1 MRDVVA
7 SAAMLRAPRLLV
19 LLPLAVA
26 LAACGGNTPA
36 AASPTPAASVSGAAK
51 AVEATPPPP
60 PSALPAMQPMPPP
73 GVRGSDVAKVDEVDA
88 LYTCQA
94 AAPVGGKEP
103 KGDAAKLAAACA
115 KVSGSWTKVLAQ
127 SVTQAD
133 GDPAAKIPFRAEAG
147 RCYRVYTTHDG
158 AVTAMNVTVRDAAGK
173 DAADDGGSAL
183 PRAGRLC
190 FTATGEASLLV
201 AVGAG
206 RGVVAVELW
215 STAK

>member
-1 MRDVVA
+1 MRPRFLVVLA
-7 SAAMLRAPRLLV
+7 LAAP
-19 LLPLAVA
+19 LP
-26 LAACGGNTPA
+26 LAACGGKTPEA
-36 AASPTPAASVSGAAK
+36 AAPTPVASGSGAVK

-103 KGDAAKLAAACA
+103 KGDAAKLAGACA

-147 RCYRVYTTHDG
+147 RCYRVYTAHDSS
-158 AVTAMNVTVRDAAGK
+158 VTAMNVTVRDAAGK
-173 DAADDGGSAL
+173 DAADDGGGAL

-206 RGVVAVELW
+206 SGVVAVELW

>member
-1 MRDVVA
+1 
-7 SAAMLRAPRLLV
+7 MLRAPRFLV
-19 LLPLAVA
+19 VLALAALLPLT
-26 LAACGGNTPA
+26 ACGGKTPESA
-36 AASPTPAASVSGAAK
+36 TPTPVSSVSGSAK

-73 GVRGSDVAKVDEVDA
+73 GVRGSDVAKVEEVDA

-94 AAPVGGKEP
+94 AAPVTGKEA

-115 KVSGSWTKVLAQ
+115 KVPGSWTKVLAQ
-127 SVTQAD
+127 AVTQGD

-147 RCYRVYTTHDG
+147 RCYRVYTAHDA

-190 FTATGEASLLV
+190 FTASGDASLLV